1 MNLAVVHT
9 MATFHLMLLQVL
21 TCLNDLFIKMLFW
34 LSNKFNF
41 NSNLFGVIVLKFFLL
56 KEMYIFT
63 CSNKFKHFSVNFL
76 IFFLNLQCTTVLN
89 IFK

>member
-1 MNLAVVHT
+1 MNHAVIHT
-9 MATFHLMLLQVL
+9 IAIFHLMLLQVL

-34 LSNKFNF
+34 LFNNFDF

-56 KEMYIFT
+56 EEMYIFT

-76 IFFLNLQCTTVLN
+76 MFFLNLQCTAVLN